1 MLFVLVVG
9 FWATRSHA
17 KDRVAAGQGIVVQCQ
32 VDYFVVQQL
41 DLYGLVDN
49 LSSSTPLIRLTG
61 VGLSSIRGNAWFKSL
76 APRNAA
82 KLRRCLERDFTEGP
96 SKRLDVDREVRA
108 VASAV
113 LSMY

>member
-17 KDRVAAGQGIVVQCQ
+17 KDRAAVGQGIVVQCQ

-49 LSSSTPLIRLTG
+49 LSSP
-61 VGLSSIRGNAWFKSL
+61 
-76 APRNAA
+76 
-82 KLRRCLERDFTEGP
+82 
-96 SKRLDVDREVRA
+96 
-108 VASAV
+108 
-113 LSMY
+113 

>member
-1 MLFVLVVG
+1 VVFCDCCFLCVCLHYPTLIPLRRKSKMLFVLVVG

-49 LSSSTPLIRLTG
+49 LSSP
-61 VGLSSIRGNAWFKSL
+61 
-76 APRNAA
+76 
-82 KLRRCLERDFTEGP
+82 
-96 SKRLDVDREVRA
+96 
-108 VASAV
+108 
-113 LSMY
+113 